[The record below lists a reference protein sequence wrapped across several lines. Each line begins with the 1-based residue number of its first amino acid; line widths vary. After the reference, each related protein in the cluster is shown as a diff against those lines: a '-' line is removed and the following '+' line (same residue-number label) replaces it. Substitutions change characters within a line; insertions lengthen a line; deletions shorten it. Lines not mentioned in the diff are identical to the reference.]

1 MYVSARVTVCICIK
15 YQFNLCSH
23 LEKLKQYLKI
33 KKQLQFEDIS
43 PFSSCSP
50 LALPTSFN
58 RSTKTWHFLSL
69 LLLSLLPYFPNI
81 SRHFINFSFSSSRN
95 RASTQARKYS
105 EPKQSSQHKKSRN
118 RTKRKSKETESFRFR
133 PGEHVVEIAH
143 CRRLR
148 CH

>member
-1 MYVSARVTVCICIK
+1 MSARVTVCICIK

-43 PFSSCSP
+43 PFSSCPP
-50 LALPTSFN
+50 LALPPSFN

-105 EPKQSSQHKKSRN
+105 EPKQSSQHKKVVTERN
-118 RTKRKSKETESFRFR
+118 ENQKKLNPSVSA
-133 PGEHVVEIAH
+133 PGNTW
-143 CRRLR
+143 
-148 CH
+148 